1 MKLEAAAR
9 LRATQLRHPDAQR
22 SGKHQDWFYKLEEKA
37 RSKYAKKHPGTKF
50 RSQPNLKTDS

>member
-9 LRATQLRHPDAQR
+9 LLATQLRHPDAQR

-50 RSQPNLKTDS
+50 RSQPNIKTD